1 MSVRNIS
8 PRKFQIDYYP
18 EGRKGKRERHIFI
31 GTEAE
36 ALDMEKTLRRTAPR
50 REIVNASIRKL
61 VPEFFESYKNDHQ
74 PKTIIDAGFAFKHM
88 EPIFA
93 SLPICRVTPAH
104 IEQYKGLRLTEGVK
118 KRTVNKELSYLSSL
132 ISWAVENNYAN
143 PLDFKLR
150 KFPMKQTKAPIPH
163 VPSAADL
170 EKVFQE
176 IPMKIRGLFLLMY
189 DNGLRK
195 TEAYTLT
202 ASQVD
207 LQGGIIRIIGKG
219 DKEAV
224 IPIITDRL
232 RRGLATQVKLHPTGY
247 LWPSPWSKGGVG
259 PYKDIAGSIKSA
271 AVRAGFDARIYP
283 HLLRHSFGTHG
294 MNAGMS
300 QKAVQGMLRHT
311 TMATTD
317 IYTHIAAEFLKGEGA
332 KFSTALEGPLTT
344 PGKIKTKKWKS
355 IRQLRP
361 NR

>member
-1 MSVRNIS
+1 MSVRKIS
-8 PRKFQIDYYP
+8 ERKFQIDYYP
-18 EGRKGKRERHIFI
+18 GGRKGKRERHFFI

-36 ALDMEKTLRRTAPR
+36 ALDLEKTLRRTAPR
-50 REIVNASIRKL
+50 KEIVNATIRKL

-74 PKTIIDAGFAFKHM
+74 PTTVVAAGFAFKHL
-88 EPIFA
+88 EPIF
-93 SLPICRVTPAH
+93 SPLPIGRITPAL
-104 IEQYKGLRLTEGVK
+104 IEQYKGQRLTEGVK
-118 KRTVNKELSYLSSL
+118 KRTVNKELSYLSAL
-132 ISWAVENNYAN
+132 VNWAVDNNYAN
-143 PLDFKLR
+143 PLEFRLR

-170 EKVFQE
+170 EAVLQE
-176 IPMKIRGLFLLMY
+176 VRPEIRGLFLLMY

-202 ASQVD
+202 AKQVD
-207 LQGGIIRIIGKG
+207 LQGGIIRIVGKG
-219 DKEAV
+219 GKEAV
-224 IPIITDRL
+224 IPIITERL
-232 RRGLATQVKLHPTGY
+232 KRELAAQVKAHPTGY
-247 LWPSPWSKGGVG
+247 LWPSPWSTGGTG
-259 PYKDIAGSIKSA
+259 PYKDIADSIKNA
-271 AVRAGFDARIYP
+271 AIRAGFDARIYP

-332 KFSTALEGPLTT
+332 KLSSALEGHLTT
-344 PGKIKTKKWKS
+344 SAKPKAKKWKS

-361 NR
+361 TK